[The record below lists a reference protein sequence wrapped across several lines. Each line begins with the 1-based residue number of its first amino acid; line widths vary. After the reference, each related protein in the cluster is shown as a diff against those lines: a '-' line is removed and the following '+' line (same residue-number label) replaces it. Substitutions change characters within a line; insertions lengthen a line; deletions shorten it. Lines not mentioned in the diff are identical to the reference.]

1 MSDTAHEFATLV
13 RQLRVALGR
22 HARGGAWA
30 TSAAATVRHHN
41 DAAAAPAAPT
51 ELVAATIGKVGL
63 QTIRDELGDCQR
75 CGLCTTRNKIVF
87 GSGAE
92 HAPLMFV
99 GEGPGADEDRTG
111 EPFVGAAGELLDK
124 MIVAMGWQRS
134 AVYIANVVKCRPP
147 QNRTPADEEVAAC
160 APFLTAQ
167 IGSVMPRIIVALGRP
182 AANFILGKDAPI
194 SSLRGQFFDCTIAGH
209 ATRVMPTFHPAYL
222 LRTPEKKREAWA
234 DLQLVMAEL
243 ARLGISPGGAR

>member
-51 ELVAATIGKVGL
+51 ELVAATIGRVGL

>member
-41 DAAAAPAAPT
+41 DAAAAPAAPA
-51 ELVAATIGKVGL
+51 ELVAATIGRVGL

-75 CGLCTTRNKIVF
+75 CGLCATRNKIVF
-87 GSGAE
+87 GIGAE

-147 QNRTPADEEVAAC
+147 QNRTPIDEEVAAC